1 MARRALLRACVCVLD
16 SKFSISSVIPGPT
29 NLEFM
34 LNCTLGRPLAAVSER
49 SASWSITWGKH
60 LDEEPIREAFRGTGP
75 DFLILRP
82 LSLVQ
87 GAISLRSWLAL
98 AQLCAHSTC
107 KCKCTSYSWIHVYT
121 SNSQML
127 LLWRPLGIPDRCDL
141 YSYHMSPHVAACHR
155 EKHQGTLERGDTR
168 TRLRPRSRK

>member
-1 MARRALLRACVCVLD
+1 MMARRALLRACVCVLD

-87 GAISLRSWLAL
+87 GARSAFERYKPTFV
-98 AQLCAHSTC
+98 ACIGATLCAFYMQVQVH
-107 KCKCTSYSWIHVYT
+107 KL
-121 SNSQML
+121 QL
-127 LLWRPLGIPDRCDL
+127 DPRL
-141 YSYHMSPHVAACHR
+141 YV
-155 EKHQGTLERGDTR
+155 
-168 TRLRPRSRK
+168 